1 MCWTPG
7 DIEPDHID
15 AKLDQRDLEEA
26 WNVSLS
32 ELDNEDNAEDAVAFE
47 KLLYRVGVAQMQ
59 AEHASKPLERDR
71 HLDARAPA
79 SASSP
84 GKRKKR
90 RRRKKRSEVME
101 PGETVD
107 DLDARMRAFVGTNGN
122 WNKGVNARKAPR
134 EPFRLKVPKPLKYHL
149 LLDDCLH
156 QPPKDGE
163 S

>member
-1 MCWTPG
+1 MEVGSKRDLDDAAGGDEAPGPAAAPG

-32 ELDNEDNAEDAVAFE
+32 ELDNEDAEDA
-47 KLLYRVGVAQMQ
+47 
-59 AEHASKPLERDR
+59 RDR